1 MRDNEIMFRPARTN
15 LGIYLRRGAVGGRS
29 GVPRFH
35 QYSVRK
41 KGIGGILS
49 RLFAKWWF
57 KMLIRTLKFS
67 MNHVL
72 PQNGMMISFLPVLNP
87 LVS

>member
-1 MRDNEIMFRPARTN
+1 M
-15 LGIYLRRGAVGGRS
+15 
-29 GVPRFH
+29 PRFH

-41 KGIGGILS
+41 KGMRGIRS
-49 RLFAKWWF
+49 HLFAKWWF

-72 PQNGMMISFLPVLNP
+72 PQNGIMTSFLPVLNP